1 MSTSIKFGTDGWR
14 GVIARDYTFANVSLV
29 AHATGRYVQTIKKHG
44 ANVVVGYDTRF
55 MSRDF
60 AEEVAR
66 ILTTYNIT
74 VYLSNAVSSTPQ
86 VSYHTRQKSA
96 HIGIVITASHN
107 PPKYNGY
114 KVKASFGG
122 PATPEQIS
130 RIEQELSSL
139 KGKLPSL
146 NIPTLE
152 ECIEARSIR
161 LFDATESFI
170 RYLRKKIDFDLISK
184 RNIKVVYDPMHG
196 AGIGFIHRILPE
208 AFEIHGDYN
217 PSFGELDHPEPIA
230 ECLEPLMKAVK
241 RKKAD
246 IGIATDGD
254 ADRLG
259 LVDETGM
266 YVDPHRTFMLL
277 LKYLYEDKKRR
288 GAVVKTVSLTSMVN
302 RYCEQHNIK
311 LYETPVGFKHVAKLM
326 SEEKILIGGEE
337 SGGLG
342 TSLHIPE
349 RDGVFNGL
357 LILEMMAWRRKS
369 LKQLCDELDD
379 EFGPHRF
386 RRRDILVTEQEKKA
400 IMSACAKRPL
410 KLGRYS
416 VLQLDDRDGYKFT
429 VDGGAWLLIRA
440 SGTEPLVRFYSEAT
454 SLQKVNE
461 LLDEGLALSKK

>member
-1 MSTSIKFGTDGWR
+1 MSSHIKFGTDGWR

-29 AHATGRYVQTIKKHG
+29 AHATGRYVQSIKKHG
-44 ANVVVGYDTRF
+44 AVVVIGYDTRF
-55 MSRDF
+55 MSRQF
-60 AEEVAR
+60 AEEVSR
-66 ILTTYNIT
+66 ILTTYSIT
-74 VYLSNAVSSTPQ
+74 VYLTDSVSTTPQ
-86 VSYHTRQKSA
+86 VSFHTRQKSA
-96 HIGIVITASHN
+96 QIGVVITASHN
-107 PPKYNGY
+107 PAIYNGF

-122 PATPEQIS
+122 PAIPEQIT
-130 RIEQELSSL
+130 RIERELSAL
-139 KGKLPSL
+139 HGKLPAMS
-146 NIPTLE
+146 IPTLQ
-152 ECIEARSIR
+152 ECIEKRSIR
-161 LFDATESFI
+161 LFDAKESFI

-184 RNIKVVYDPMHG
+184 SNIKVVYDPMHG

-208 AFEIHGDYN
+208 AIEIHGEYN
-217 PSFGELDHPEPIA
+217 PSFGEIDHPEPIA

-241 RKKAD
+241 KKKAD

-259 LVDETGM
+259 LVDETGS
-266 YVDPHRTFMLL
+266 YVDPHRTFILL

-302 RYCEQHNIK
+302 RYCEKHNIK

-326 SEEKILIGGEE
+326 SEERIIIGGEE

-357 LILEMMAWRRKS
+357 LILEMMATRRKS
-369 LKQLCDELDD
+369 LKKLCDELDE

-386 RRRDILVTEQEKKA
+386 RRRDVLVTEKEKNA

-410 KLGRYS
+410 KLGHYS

-440 SGTEPLVRFYSEAT
+440 SGTEPLVRFYSEAK

-461 LLDEGLALSKK
+461 LLDEGFELSIK